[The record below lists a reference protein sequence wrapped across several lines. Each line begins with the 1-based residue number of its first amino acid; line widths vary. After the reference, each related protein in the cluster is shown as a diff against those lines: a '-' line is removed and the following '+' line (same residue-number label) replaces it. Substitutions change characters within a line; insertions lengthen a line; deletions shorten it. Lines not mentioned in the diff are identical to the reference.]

1 MTYAELIQ
9 KIKDYTE
16 VDSNVFTSTI
26 LNGFIED
33 AEYRIFREVDSDNNR
48 RYATANLIA
57 SQRSTLHQIYWLL
70 DQLKL

>member
-1 MTYAELIQ
+1 MTYTELVQ

-26 LNGFIED
+26 VNGFIED

-48 RYATANLIA
+48 RYDTANLIVNDRA
-57 SQRSTLHQIYWLL
+57 
-70 DQLKL
+70 